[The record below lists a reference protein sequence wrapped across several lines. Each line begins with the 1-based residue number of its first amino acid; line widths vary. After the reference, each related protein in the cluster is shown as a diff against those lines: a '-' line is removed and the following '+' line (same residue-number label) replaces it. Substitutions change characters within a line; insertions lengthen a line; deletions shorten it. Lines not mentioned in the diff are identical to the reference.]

1 MHHTRAQT
9 KRKVVRMPSSWS
21 SSQSS
26 TKSTG
31 PAATQKPSTEIHVKV
46 HSRVRWRPAKRTS
59 EKTVLY
65 KGELFRPKEKPHVIE
80 VLSWGNV
87 SASKKDPH
95 SSSVPPSEMPNY
107 PFKIDYVFVGFTSL
121 IRVGS
126 ASAKMTASSVKGN
139 KMNWKAQV
147 CGNETMKLVRF
158 VNQHDCRSN

>member
-1 MHHTRAQT
+1 
-9 KRKVVRMPSSWS
+9 
-21 SSQSS
+21 
-26 TKSTG
+26 
-31 PAATQKPSTEIHVKV
+31 
-46 HSRVRWRPAKRTS
+46 
-59 EKTVLY
+59 
-65 KGELFRPKEKPHVIE
+65 
-80 VLSWGNV
+80 
-87 SASKKDPH
+87 
-95 SSSVPPSEMPNY
+95 MPNY